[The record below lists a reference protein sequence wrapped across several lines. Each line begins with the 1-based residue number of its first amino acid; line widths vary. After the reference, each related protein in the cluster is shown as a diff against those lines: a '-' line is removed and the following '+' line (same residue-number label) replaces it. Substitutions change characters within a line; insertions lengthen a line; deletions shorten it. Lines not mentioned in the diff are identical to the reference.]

1 MTIENIKHV
10 LDALH
15 KAKRI
20 SDMMPLLPD
29 GVTPSYIRY
38 LDIIVR
44 IKREKGEVRV
54 SDLSDALSVKRP
66 GVTRTLNEMEKKG
79 YLEKIQSE
87 KDGRVTYIS
96 ITPEGE
102 RLSKRY
108 NEDVFVPLVE
118 KLSSLSDE
126 DALTVIK
133 TIDAFYD
140 AVYTE
145 DK

>member
-20 SDMMPLLPD
+20 SDMLPLLPD

-79 YLEKIQSE
+79 YLEKVQSE

-108 NEDVFVPLVE
+108 NEDVFAPLVE
-118 KLSSLSDE
+118 KLSSLSDD
-126 DALTVIK
+126 DALTVIR

>member
-20 SDMMPLLPD
+20 SDMLPLLPD

-79 YLEKIQSE
+79 YLEKVQSE

-102 RLSKRY
+102 KLSKRY

-118 KLSSLSDE
+118 KLSSLGDE

-133 TIDAFYD
+133 TIDAFYN

>member
-20 SDMMPLLPD
+20 SDMLPLLPD

-79 YLEKIQSE
+79 YLEKVQSE

-96 ITPEGE
+96 ITQEGE
-102 RLSKRY
+102 KLSKRY

-118 KLSSLSDE
+118 KLSPLSDE
-126 DALTVIK
+126 EALTVIK

-145 DK
+145 GK

>member
-79 YLEKIQSE
+79 YLEKVQSE

-108 NEDVFVPLVE
+108 NEDVFAPLVE
-118 KLSSLSDE
+118 KLSSLSDD
-126 DALTVIK
+126 DALTVIR

>member
-20 SDMMPLLPD
+20 SEMMPLLPD

-79 YLEKIQSE
+79 YLEKVQSE

-102 RLSKRY
+102 KLSKRY

-118 KLSSLSDE
+118 KLSPLSDE

>member
-20 SDMMPLLPD
+20 SEMMPLLPD

-79 YLEKIQSE
+79 YLEKVQSE

-102 RLSKRY
+102 KLSKRY
-108 NEDVFVPLVE
+108 NEDVFAPLVE